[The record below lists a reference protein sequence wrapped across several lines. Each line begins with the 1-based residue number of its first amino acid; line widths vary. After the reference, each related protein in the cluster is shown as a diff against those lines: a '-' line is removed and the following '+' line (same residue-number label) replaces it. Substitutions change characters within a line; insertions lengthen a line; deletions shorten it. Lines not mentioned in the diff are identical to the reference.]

1 MKQRLRLR
9 RHQRLEEQRR
19 LVWGVSL
26 LSDGK
31 TDTTTTDQ
39 SVSPLSTSPG
49 TSSDSISTDGVEDME
64 LDDSQNILALKDSGK
79 SSICHSVSLLLLW
92 SF

>member
-1 MKQRLRLR
+1 M
-9 RHQRLEEQRR
+9 
-19 LVWGVSL
+19 GVTL

-39 SVSPLSTSPG
+39 SVSPLSSSPG

-64 LDDSQNILALKDSGK
+64 LDDSQNIAALKDSGNVSVHFQVK
-79 SSICHSVSLLLLW
+79 SRVEI
-92 SF
+92 F